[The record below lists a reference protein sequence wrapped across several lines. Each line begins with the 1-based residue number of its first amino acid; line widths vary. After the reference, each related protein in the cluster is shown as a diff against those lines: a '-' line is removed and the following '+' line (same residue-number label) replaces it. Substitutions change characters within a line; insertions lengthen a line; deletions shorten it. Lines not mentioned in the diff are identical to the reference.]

1 MKNYLIGALALGLAL
16 STLGVSSAY
25 AEPVPTTAHFRTVQ
39 PQSFSTEEIQRFGL
53 DADAAARAESLQ
65 NQGYRILALTPAEAE
80 AYRAGDYSQQTWI
93 FVGVAVLVILAVA
106 A

>member
-16 STLGVSSAY
+16 SQFGASAAY
-25 AEPVPTTAHFRTVQ
+25 AEPVSAPAHFRTVQ

-53 DADAAARAESLQ
+53 DADATARAESLQ
-65 NQGYRILALTPAEAE
+65 SQGYRILALTPAEAE

-93 FVGVAVLVILAVA
+93 FIGVAVLVILAIA
-106 A
+106 